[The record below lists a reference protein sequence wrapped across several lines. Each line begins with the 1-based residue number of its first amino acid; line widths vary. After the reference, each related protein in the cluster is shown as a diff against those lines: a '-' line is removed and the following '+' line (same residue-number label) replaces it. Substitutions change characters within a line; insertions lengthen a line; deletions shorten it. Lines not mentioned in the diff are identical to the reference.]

1 MLCDIDLAFCC
12 AACVYSEL
20 LSLSVY
26 LHIEDCWG
34 SLDALAETKNQTQLI
49 NNEEL
54 NVIISNYATI
64 PAAAYVYAQLI
75 HN

>member
-12 AACVYSEL
+12 AACVYSEF

-34 SLDALAETKNQTQLI
+34 SLARLWMPWQLI

-54 NVIISNYATI
+54 NVIISNYVTI
-64 PAAAYVYAQLI
+64 PAAYVYAQLI
-75 HN
+75 NS